1 MPTALSAGA
10 VGRMAQSVELAN
22 RKRLQNVHPAL
33 RYPKPCRNDHCGMTN
48 SSVVAPPSIAT
59 PVGSFLF
66 AAPAS
71 PFAQLIRFALVG
83 MLVWTITRCL
93 LIALYADRLQAVDGF
108 RYALLAGMRVDLITL
123 GWGLAP
129 AILLL
134 PITVL
139 KRGQRLWRITARVW
153 FTAFL
158 SLALMLEIA
167 SPAFLD
173 EYQARPNRLALDY
186 LMRPQEVVP
195 MLWGGFR
202 ASLFAGIAALG
213 GGLWCGWRLF
223 DSADGDPRGIRRQLW
238 LWPLLVV
245 LCVLMIR
252 SSLQH
257 RPANPSTFARW
268 DDSTANQI
276 VLNGTYTLGY
286 ALYAIRHEADV
297 SALYGRMS
305 DDELLTLIRA
315 EPSFA
320 NSPAQRPTLHRLV
333 PVRSRQ
339 KPLNL
344 IIVVQESMGA
354 GFSKKLGGDAD
365 DTPQLDRWSQRGWWF
380 ENLYA
385 TGTRSARGLEAIVAS
400 FPPSPA
406 QSVLKRQKSQGNFAT
421 IAGVLR
427 DHGYTSEFIY
437 GGESHFDNMGGFF
450 LSNGFSRVIDKD
462 DYENPTFAGSW
473 GVSDEDLFAKAQ
485 ERATALHNQG
495 TPFFSLVFTS
505 SNHTPFEYPDGR
517 IVADGDPR
525 TARNA
530 VRYADYAVGSFLDQ
544 AAQSDYY
551 QDTLIL
557 VVADHDVRIYGEEIV
572 PLPRFRIPGLL
583 VGADVTPATITS
595 IASQVDLAPTLLSL
609 MGITAEVPFVGRDLN
624 RSLPEFGG
632 SDSPRAWMQFN
643 DVFARFEGEVL
654 SVLLPGGDM
663 RCYRVAPI
671 TRSLSPMPPPDAAA
685 RRRLLADVQLPAWL
699 YEKRAYTL
707 KQ

>member
-1 MPTALSAGA
+1 MRLALA
-10 VGRMAQSVELAN
+10 
-22 RKRLQNVHPAL
+22 
-33 RYPKPCRNDHCGMTN
+33 
-48 SSVVAPPSIAT
+48 
-59 PVGSFLF
+59 
-66 AAPAS
+66 
-71 PFAQLIRFALVG
+71 G
-83 MLVWTITRCL
+83 MLVWTIARCV
-93 LIALYADRLQAVDGF
+93 LIALYADRLQTVDGF
-108 RYALLAGMRVDLITL
+108 RHALFSGVRVDLITL

-134 PITVL
+134 PITVFE
-139 KRGQRLWRITARVW
+139 RGQRLWHLSARVW
-153 FTAFL
+153 FTGFL
-158 SLALMLEIA
+158 ALALMLEIA

-173 EYQARPNRLALDY
+173 EYQVRPNRLALDY
-186 LMRPQEVVP
+186 LGRPQEVLP
-195 MLWGGFR
+195 MLWGAFR
-202 ASLFAGIAALG
+202 LSLIAGVAALG
-213 GGLWCGWRLF
+213 GGLWCGWQLF
-223 DSADGDPRGIRRQLW
+223 DSAGGEPRKTRRQLW
-238 LWPLLVV
+238 LWPVLVV

-257 RPANPSTFARW
+257 RPANPSTFAHW

-286 ALYAIRHEADV
+286 ALYATRHEADV
-297 SALYGRMS
+297 GALYGRMS
-305 DDELLTLIRA
+305 DDELLTLTRA
-315 EPSFA
+315 QPSFA
-320 NSPAQRPTLHRLV
+320 NSPAERPTLHRLV
-333 PVRSRQ
+333 AVASRD

-365 DTPQLDRWSQRGWWF
+365 DTPQLDRWSRRGWWF

-385 TGTRSARGLEAIVAS
+385 TGTRSARGLEAIVAG

-406 QSVLKRQKSQGNFAT
+406 RSVLKRQKSQGNFAT
-421 IAGVLR
+421 IASVLGS
-427 DHGYTSEFIY
+427 HGYTSEFIY

-450 LSNGFSRVIDKD
+450 LSNGFNRVIDQD
-462 DYENPTFAGSW
+462 DYDDPIFAGSW

-485 ERATALHNQG
+485 ERATTLHKQG

-530 VRYADYAVGSFLDQ
+530 VRYADYAVGAFLDK
-544 AAQSDYY
+544 AAQSAYFR
-551 QDTLIL
+551 DTLIL
-557 VVADHDVRIYGEEIV
+557 VVADHDVRIYGEDIV
-572 PLPRFRIPGLL
+572 PLSRFRIPGLL
-583 VGADVTPATITS
+583 VGADVAPATITS

-609 MGITAEVPFVGRDLN
+609 MGISAEVPFVGRDLK

-643 DVFARFEGEVL
+643 DVFARYEGDVL
-654 SVLLPGGDM
+654 SVLLPGGET
-663 RCYRVAPI
+663 RRYRVAPI
-671 TRSLSPMPPPDAAA
+671 TRTLSPMPAPEAAA

-699 YEKRAYTL
+699 YDNRAYTL
-707 KQ
+707 NR